1 MTVDQGRLFKDKKK
15 PTALESVVS
24 RACKQYLKG
33 RNIYHLR
40 LNSGKIFYQ
49 GRWIH
54 LCPEGTPDL
63 FCLYRGKA
71 VFIETK
77 RKGEKP
83 TDEQL
88 ATHAYIIK
96 SGGWVIVAY
105 ELDDLVRELKVIDGL
120 VSKSW
125 TCNIVS

>member
-1 MTVDQGRLFKDKKK
+1 MIDQGTLFKDKKRA
-15 PTALESVVS
+15 TALESVVS
-24 RACKQYLKG
+24 LHCKHYLKN

-40 LNSGKIFYQ
+40 LNSGMIKKP

-77 RKGEKP
+77 RESKEP
-83 TDEQL
+83 TPQQL
-88 ATHAYIIK
+88 ETHAQIIRN
-96 SGGWVIVAY
+96 GGWVIVAY
-105 ELDDLVRELKVIDGL
+105 ELGDLVRQLKTIDL
-120 VSKSW
+120 LIDKEKESL
-125 TCNIVS
+125 

>member
-1 MTVDQGRLFKDKKK
+1 MIGQGTLFKDKKK

-40 LNSGKIFYQ
+40 LNSGKLFHQ

-77 RKGEKP
+77 REGKDP
-83 TDEQL
+83 TPEQH
-88 ATHAYIIK
+88 ATHLFIIK
-96 SGGWVIVAY
+96 SGGWMIVAY
-105 ELDDLVRELKVIDGL
+105 KLDDLVRELKAIDL
-120 VSKSW
+120 LIDMENKRA
-125 TCNIVS
+125 

>member
-1 MTVDQGRLFKDKKK
+1 MMDQGILFKDKKK
-15 PTALESVVS
+15 PAPLESAVS
-24 RACKQYLKG
+24 LQVKRYLKA

-40 LNSGKIFYQ
+40 LNSGMVKKKGY
-49 GRWIH
+49 WIH

-63 FCLYRGKA
+63 FCLYRGKC

-83 TDEQL
+83 TPEQL
-88 ATHAYIIK
+88 AIHAFIIK

-105 ELDDLVRELKVIDGL
+105 ELDDLVRELRVIDL
-120 VSKSW
+120 LIDSEIKR
-125 TCNIVS
+125 T